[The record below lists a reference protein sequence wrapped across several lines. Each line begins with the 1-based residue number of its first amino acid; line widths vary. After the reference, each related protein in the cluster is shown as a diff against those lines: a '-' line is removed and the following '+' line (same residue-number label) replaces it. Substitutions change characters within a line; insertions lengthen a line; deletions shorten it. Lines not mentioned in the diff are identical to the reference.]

1 MTPQFSRRDGMKPA
15 KSVWVTLLVLGFI
28 ALILPSA
35 RACTVFSYSQSGSVL
50 VGNNEDVPFFPQAA
64 MWFVPASTNGY
75 GRVCFG
81 WNGFAQG
88 GMNDQGLF
96 IDWAVTPDSETRAWK
111 RTLAWIRLGIEWV
124 ATPKNSPPVK
134 FAKNDSHKL
143 RLPLNG
149 NASELLLAN
158 CATVDEAIAFA
169 KRFEYPGN
177 PVPGNPCH
185 CLIADR
191 SGESIVC
198 EWIKGKPTIIRKTG
212 SRQLITNFLL
222 SKPKLG
228 NYPCT
233 RFDAVSKWFDNSE
246 TPTVKVCADALKL
259 AATGG
264 TIYSQVYDLPKG
276 EVYVYY
282 RHNFDHSVKVNLGE
296 ELRKGPHQVMLKDA
310 FQDLTESLAV
320 PKITATASISAAEIL
335 RRALEARGG
344 ATSAMNIHSIHAKG
358 VVDLDAGWVAT
369 SPIESFAMR
378 PNLYRTVM
386 DAKSPVGLK
395 LGQYAEGF
403 NGRKG
408 WNTEPGA
415 APKILKGKLLRERRD
430 DAAFF
435 ASYDAPTYYKSA
447 VCLGE
452 ASLEGKTCYA
462 VDMMTQSRREEIHY
476 YDTNSFLLS
485 GIMEIEETGFGPA
498 LKQTKFGNYRE
509 LGGFLLPTQVAWQSQ
524 IRSGTIQYSSIEV
537 NAVEESALKMPIQP
551 AAQLDDSREALRAN
565 TPRP

>member
-1 MTPQFSRRDGMKPA
+1 MNLA
-15 KSVWVTLLVLGFI
+15 KFVCVGVLVLGFV

-35 RACTVFSYSQSGSVL
+35 PACTIFSYSQGGSVL
-50 VGNNEDVPFFPQAA
+50 VGNNEDVPFLPQAT

-81 WNGFAQG
+81 WGGFAQG
-88 GMNDQGLF
+88 GMNDHSLF

-124 ATPKNSPPVK
+124 TTSKNSPPVK
-134 FAKNDSHKL
+134 FAKNDSQKL

-169 KRFEYPGN
+169 KRFKYPGN

-198 EWIKGKPTIIRKTG
+198 EWIKGEPTIIRKTG
-212 SRQLITNFLL
+212 SRQLITNFLI
-222 SKPKLG
+222 SKPNLG

-246 TPTVKVCADALKL
+246 TPTVQVCADALKL
-259 AATGG
+259 AASSG
-264 TIYSQVYDLPKG
+264 TVYSQVYDLTKG
-276 EVYVYY
+276 DVYVYY
-282 RHNFDHSVKVNLGE
+282 RHSFDHSVRVNVAE
-296 ELRKGPHQVMLKDA
+296 ELRKGPRQVMLKDA
-310 FQDLTESLAV
+310 FKDPTESLAV
-320 PKITATASISAAEIL
+320 PKITATAATSAAEVL
-335 RRALEARGG
+335 RKALGARGG
-344 ATSAMNIHSIHAKG
+344 ATSALNIRSIHAKG
-358 VVDLDAGWVAT
+358 VVDLDLGWVAT
-369 SPIESFAMR
+369 SPIEFFATR
-378 PNLYRTVM
+378 PNLYRIVE

-408 WNTEPGA
+408 WNAQTGT
-415 APKILKGKLLRERRD
+415 APQILKGKLLRERRD
-430 DAAFF
+430 AAAFF
-435 ASYDAPTYYKSA
+435 GWYDAPTYYKSA

-452 ASLEGKTCYA
+452 ASFDGRVCYA
-462 VDMMTQSRREEIHY
+462 VDMMTKCRREEIHY

-485 GIMEIEETGFGPA
+485 GIMEIVETGFGPA
-498 LKQTKFGNYRE
+498 LKKTKFGDYRE
-509 LGGFLLPTQVAWQSQ
+509 FDGFLLPTRLAWQSPAS
-524 IRSGTIQYSSIEV
+524 SGLVQFASIEV
-537 NAVEESALKMPIQP
+537 NGVDDSSVKMPIQS
-551 AAQLDDSREALRAN
+551 ATQLDNSGKTLCAN
-565 TPRP
+565 KPR

>member
-1 MTPQFSRRDGMKPA
+1 MKAA
-15 KSVWVTLLVLGFI
+15 KSICAVVLFLHLI
-28 ALILPSA
+28 AFVLPGA
-35 RACTVFSYSQSGSVL
+35 RACTIFSYSRGGSVL
-50 VGNNEDVPFFPQAA
+50 VGNNEDVPFLPQAA
-64 MWFVPASTNGY
+64 MWFVPANTNGY

-96 IDWAVTPDSETRAWK
+96 IDWAVTPESETRAWK

-134 FAKNDSHKL
+134 FAQNDSHKL

-169 KRFEYPGN
+169 KRFKYPGN

-185 CLIADR
+185 CLIASR
-191 SGESIVC
+191 SGESVVC

-233 RFDAVSKWFDNSE
+233 RFDAVSKWFDDSE
-246 TPTVKVCADALKL
+246 TPTVQVCADALKL
-259 AATGG
+259 AANGG
-264 TIYSQVYDLPKG
+264 TVYSQVYDLPKG
-276 EVYVYY
+276 DVYVYY
-282 RHNFDHSVKVNLGE
+282 RHNFDHSVKVNLAE
-296 ELRKGPHQVMLKDA
+296 ELSKGPHQVMLKEA
-310 FQDLTESLAV
+310 FQDPTESLSV
-320 PKITATASISAAEIL
+320 PKITATATISAEEIL
-335 RRALEARGG
+335 RKALEARGG
-344 ATSAMNIHSIHAKG
+344 ATSAQNIHSIHAQG
-358 VVDLDAGWVAT
+358 VVDLDLGWVAA
-369 SPIESFAMR
+369 SPIELFAMS
-378 PNLYRTVM
+378 PNLYRTVL
-386 DAKSPVGLK
+386 DEKSPVGLK
-395 LGQYAEGF
+395 LGEHAEGF

-408 WNTEPGA
+408 WSAEPGA
-415 APKILKGKLLRERRD
+415 APQILKGKVLRQRRD

-435 ASYDAPTYYKSA
+435 AWYDAPTNYKSA

-452 ASLEGKTCYA
+452 ASFEGRTCYA

-485 GIMEIEETGFGPA
+485 GIMEVAQTGFGPA
-498 LKQTKFGNYRE
+498 LKETKFGDYRE
-509 LGGFLLPTQVAWQSQ
+509 FGGFLLPTRIGWQSVNT
-524 IRSGTIQYSSIEV
+524 SGTIRYNSIEL
-537 NAVEESALKMPIQP
+537 NDVEESALKMPIQS
-551 AAQLDDSREALRAN
+551 AAQLGDSRRALLHRS
-565 TPRP
+565 P